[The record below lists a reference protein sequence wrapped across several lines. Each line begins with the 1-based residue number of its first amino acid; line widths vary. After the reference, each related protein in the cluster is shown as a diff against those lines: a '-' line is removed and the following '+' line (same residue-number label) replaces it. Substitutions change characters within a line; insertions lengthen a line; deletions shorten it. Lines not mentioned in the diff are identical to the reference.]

1 MKSVPTV
8 GIILAADAMTRS
20 LVILSSCLLLSQE
33 VVILLGLLIQHK
45 TTTTANIFC
54 TFFHVS
60 DFFYFK
66 CFDFVRD
73 CFTKTLFLK
82 ISNRVHKEI
91 ASCDH

>member
-33 VVILLGLLIQHK
+33 VVILLGLLIQPK

-60 DFFYFK
+60 DFFYILN
-66 CFDFVRD
+66 V
-73 CFTKTLFLK
+73 LIL
-82 ISNRVHKEI
+82 SEI
-91 ASCDH
+91 VLPRLYF